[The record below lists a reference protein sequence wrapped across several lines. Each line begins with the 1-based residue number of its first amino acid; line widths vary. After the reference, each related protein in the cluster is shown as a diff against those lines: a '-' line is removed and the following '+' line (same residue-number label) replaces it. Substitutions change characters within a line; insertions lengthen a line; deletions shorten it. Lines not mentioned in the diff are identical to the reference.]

1 MKKYLLFGLMLL
13 LSCPALAGVRYTL
26 HVETD
31 EAGRHSEF
39 TQNSWLQA
47 EKAKLTFDE
56 GTSSTSEISADHFG
70 SVAYTVDAVNR
81 HPVQIF
87 PRKSISKPQVFIEN
101 IVTTRLLQEPGPVI
115 KGHPTTHYIFTSV
128 FDYVENGFTLPGSM
142 THDVWVANDIADHDV
157 MNWMMFQ
164 YRLRQDNGI
173 ESLFREVSTL
183 GRGLPLVY
191 DGLARIQNGDGNM
204 RIVRLGATVQSV
216 EQINVDPSVFSIAP
230 RVFEVV
236 AGTK

>member
-1 MKKYLLFGLMLL
+1 MLL

-31 EAGRHSEF
+31 EGGKHTEF

-56 GTSSTSEISADHFG
+56 GTSNASEVDADRFG
-70 SVAYTVDAVNR
+70 SIAYVVDAAR

-87 PRKSISKPQVFIEN
+87 PKKGTAKPQIFIEN

-115 KGHPTTHYIFTSV
+115 KGHPTTHYIYTSV
-128 FDYVENGFTLPGSM
+128 FDYVESGFTLPGSM
-142 THDVWVANDIADHDV
+142 THDVWVANDIADRDV
-157 MNWMMFQ
+157 MSWMMFQ
-164 YRLRQDNGI
+164 YRLREDHGI
-173 ESLFREVSTL
+173 ESLYREVSTL

-191 DGLARIQNGDGNM
+191 DGLARVQNGDGNM
-204 RIVRLGATVQSV
+204 RIIRLGATVQSV
-216 EQINVDPSVFSIAP
+216 EQVYVDPSVFAATP
-230 RVFEVV
+230 NVFEVV